1 MTVIARQV
9 RIFLEKRRPGRNMK
23 ILELKLPPLV
33 QFLLAGSAM
42 WLLSYFAPQHSFA
55 VPGSRIVA
63 VSLACLGLL
72 IGLAGIV
79 AFRAARTTVDPRFP
93 DKATAI
99 VTVGVYQWTRNPMY
113 LGLLGILSG
122 WGVFLG
128 NFLSL
133 ACLPAF
139 VLYMNRF
146 QIGPEERAMDSI
158 FGNAY
163 RAYKNSVRRWI

>member
-1 MTVIARQV
+1 
-9 RIFLEKRRPGRNMK
+9 MK

-33 QFLLAGSAM
+33 QVLLTGSAM
-42 WLLSYFAPQHSFA
+42 WLLSRFAPQLSFA
-55 VPGSRIVA
+55 VPGSRIFA
-63 VSLACLGLL
+63 LSLACLGLV
-72 IGLAGIV
+72 IGLAGV
-79 AFRAARTTVDPRFP
+79 LAFRSARTTVDPRFP
-93 DKATAI
+93 DNASAI
-99 VTVGVYQWTRNPMY
+99 VTVGVYRWTRNPMY
-113 LGLLGILSG
+113 LGLLSILSG

-146 QIGPEERAMDSI
+146 QIDPEERAMDSI

-163 RAYKNSVRRWI
+163 VAYKNSVRRWI